1 MGTVHL
7 ARIDERL
14 IHGQVMT
21 NLSKSAGAN
30 SIFIIDDGVAAD
42 DFMKT
47 IFLSAGSRT
56 GLEVKILSIKE
67 AIQYWKDEEFGKF
80 NAIVLTKT
88 IDGIQKIVEGGI
100 PIKELNI
107 GGIAKKPDTEYIIN
121 AVAINKEQG
130 QVLQTLHDE
139 TGMAI
144 YFQSVPSAP
153 RVELADALKKL

>member
-56 GLEVKILSIKE
+56 GLEVKILSINE

-88 IDGIQKIVEGGI
+88 VDGIQKIVEGGI

-130 QVLQTLHDE
+130 EVLQKMHDE
-139 TGMAI
+139 TGMTV

-153 RVELADALKKL
+153 RVELVDALKKL